1 MQENLVIVESPA
13 KAKTIEKF
21 LGKDYI
27 VKSSFGHI
35 RDLSKKDLG
44 IDIAEGFRPIYEV
57 PADKKKVVDELA
69 RLSKEKTVWL
79 ASDED
84 REGEAI
90 AWHLTEVLGL
100 PVDQTKRIV
109 FHEIT
114 KRAILEAIEKPRTVN
129 MDLVNAQQARR
140 ILDRLVGFELSP
152 VLWKKV
158 RPALSA
164 GRVQSVA
171 VRLIV
176 ERERE
181 IIAFRSTPYF
191 RVVAQFHAADDPDKT
206 LFKAELSS
214 RFETRE
220 EAEAFL
226 RSCIGAGFTVI
237 RAEEKPAQRYPAPPF
252 TTSTLQQEAGR
263 KLGMSVSQTMS
274 VAQHLYEQGLITY
287 MRTDSVNLSQQALAQ
302 CKEEITKL
310 YGEKYSRWFNYKTK
324 TKGAQ
329 EAHEAIRPSYID
341 RQEIEG
347 TAAEK
352 RLYDLIWKRTVA
364 SQMVCAELDRT
375 TVVIGMDNT
384 PNQFVAQ
391 GEVVRFDGFLRLY
404 SESTD
409 DDQAAESGEGLLP
422 KLAEGD
428 RVVST
433 QITAT
438 ERFTSAPARYNEA
451 SLVKRLEELGIGR
464 PSTYAPTITTIIN
477 RGYVV
482 KQNRDGQKR
491 GYVQLTLADGRITA
505 KNLTENFGK
514 EKNRLSPTDI
524 GMVVNDYLEAQFGPI
539 VDYNFTARVE
549 KEFDRIAEGEITWK
563 EMIAAFY
570 GPFHKMVDAAIE
582 KQTDKKGQARILG
595 SDPKTGHTVKARIG
609 RYGPMVEIE
618 GAEGE
623 KSRFASLKKGQ
634 LIESI
639 TLDEALELFALPRT
653 LGELDGE
660 ELTVGIGRYGAYVRY
675 GKSFASLAK
684 GDNPYTLT
692 YDRAVEMLRLVG
704 LSNPEQRMRQYPF
717 EFSGGMRQRAMIA
730 MALVCRPKILIAD
743 EPTTALDVTIQS
755 QIVDLMLDLRQKLRT
770 AILIITHDMGVVA
783 DIADRVAVMYAGVIV
798 EKGDV
803 KEIFFHPKH
812 PYTWG
817 LLDSIPRPD
826 THGERLIPIEGAP
839 PDLIAPPKGCPFAAR
854 CDYAMKIC
862 HEQMPEITAEG
873 DHEVRC
879 WLCHE
884 FAPKVV
890 NRYTEGKEG

>member
-1 MQENLVIVESPA
+1 MQDNLVIVESPA

-21 LGKDYI
+21 LGKDYV

-35 RDLSKKDLG
+35 RDLAKKDLG
-44 IDIAEGFRPIYEV
+44 INIEQGFKPVYEI

-69 RLSKEKTVWL
+69 KLAKSKTVWL

-100 PVDQTKRIV
+100 PVDRTKRIV

-158 RPALSA
+158 KPALSA

-191 RVVAQFHAADDPDKT
+191 RVVAQFHPAGDPEKT
-206 LFKAELSS
+206 LFKAELPT
-214 RFETRE
+214 RFDTVG

-226 RSCIGAGFTVI
+226 NSCIGATFTVAK
-237 RAEEKPAQRYPAPPF
+237 AEEKPAQRYPAPPF

-263 KLGMSVSQTMS
+263 KLGMSVSRTMS

-302 CKEEITKL
+302 CKEEIIKL
-310 YGEKYSRWFNYKTK
+310 YGEKYSRWYNYKTK

-329 EAHEAIRPSYID
+329 EAHEAIRPSYIE
-341 RQEIEG
+341 RQEIDG
-347 TAAEK
+347 TPEEK

-375 TVVIGMDNT
+375 TITIDMSGSAH
-384 PNQFVAQ
+384 QFVAQ
-391 GEVVRFDGFLRLY
+391 GEVIRFDGFLRLY

-409 DDQAAESGEGLLP
+409 DDQAAESGEGRLP
-422 KLAEGD
+422 KLAAGD
-428 RVVST
+428 RLTPV
-433 QITAT
+433 QIAAT

-464 PSTYAPTITTIIN
+464 PSTYAPTISTIIN

-491 GYVQLTLADGRITA
+491 AYAQLTL
-505 KNLTENFGK
+505 KNGKIARENLSESYGK
-514 EKNRLSPTDI
+514 EKSRLSPTDI

-539 VDYNFTARVE
+539 IDYNFTANVE
-549 KEFDRIAEGEITWK
+549 KEFDRIAEGEITWEK
-563 EMIAAFY
+563 MIESFY
-570 GPFHKMVDAAIE
+570 GPFHEMVNAAITTQSSKPRE
-582 KQTDKKGQARILG
+582 VRILG
-595 SDPKTGHTVKARIG
+595 NDPKTGRTVKARIG

-618 GAEGE
+618 APEGE

-639 TLDEALELFALPRT
+639 TLEEALELFALPREV
-653 LGELDGE
+653 GELDGE
-660 ELTVGIGRYGAYVRY
+660 KLVVGLGKYGPYVRY
-675 GKSFASLAK
+675 GKSFASLPK
-684 GDNPYTLT
+684 GDDPYTLT
-692 YDRAVEMLRLVG
+692 HDRAVEIVREHQAAAAAANTPLKSFPEDPDMLVKNGRYG
-704 LSNPEQRMRQYPF
+704 AY
-717 EFSGGMRQRAMIA
+717 IA
-730 MALVCRPKILIAD
+730 
-743 EPTTALDVTIQS
+743 
-755 QIVDLMLDLRQKLRT
+755 
-770 AILIITHDMGVVA
+770 
-783 DIADRVAVMYAGVIV
+783 Y
-798 EKGDV
+798 KG
-803 KEIFFHPKH
+803 KNYRI
-812 PYTWG
+812 
-817 LLDSIPRPD
+817 
-826 THGERLIPIEGAP
+826 
-839 PDLIAPPKGCPFAAR
+839 PKGSKPEELTLEACL
-854 CDYAMKIC
+854 KIV
-862 HEQMPEITAEG
+862 AG
-873 DHEVRC
+873 
-879 WLCHE
+879 
-884 FAPKVV
+884 AK
-890 NRYTEGKEG
+890 K

>member
-44 IDIAEGFRPIYEV
+44 INIDDGFKPVYEI
-57 PADKKKVVDELA
+57 PGNKKKIVDELS
-69 RLSKEKTVWL
+69 RLAKEKTVWL

-90 AWHLTEVLGL
+90 AWHLAEVLGL
-100 PVDQTKRIV
+100 PVDRTRRIV

-114 KRAILEAIEKPRTVN
+114 KRAILEAIEHPRTVN

-158 RPALSA
+158 RPSLSA

-181 IIAFRSTPYF
+181 IIAFRPSPYF
-191 RVVAQFHAADDPDKT
+191 RVVAQFHTTGAEEKT
-206 LFKAELSS
+206 LFKAEIPT
-214 RFETRE
+214 RFETAA

-226 RSCIGAGFTVI
+226 GSCIGATFTVA
-237 RAEEKPAQRYPAPPF
+237 RVEKKPAQRYPAPPF

-302 CKEEITKL
+302 CKEEVTKL
-310 YGEKYSRWFNYKTK
+310 FGEKYSRWFNYKTK

-341 RQEIEG
+341 RQQIEG
-347 TAAEK
+347 TPAEK
-352 RLYDLIWKRTVA
+352 RLYELIWKRTVA

-375 TVVIGMDNT
+375 TVTIDISGSEL
-384 PNQFVAQ
+384 QFVAQ
-391 GEVVRFDGFLRLY
+391 GEEIRFDGFLRLY
-404 SESTD
+404 AESTD
-409 DDQAAESGEGLLP
+409 DEPNSESAGGLLP
-422 KLAEGD
+422 GLTAGD
-428 RVVST
+428 LLQAV

-438 ERFTSAPARYNEA
+438 ERFTQAPARYNEA

-477 RGYVV
+477 RGYIV
-482 KQNRDGQKR
+482 KQNLEGQKR
-491 GYVQLTLADGRITA
+491 GYLQMTLSGGKITR
-505 KNLTENFGK
+505 KSLTENFGK

-524 GMVVNDYLEAQFGPI
+524 GMVVNDYLEKQFGPI
-539 VDYNFTARVE
+539 IDYNFTANVE
-549 KEFDRIAEGEITWK
+549 KEFDRIAEGDITWTR
-563 EMIAAFY
+563 MIGDFY
-570 GPFHKMVDAAIE
+570 GPFHRMVDNAISTQNDTRRE
-582 KQTDKKGQARILG
+582 ARILG
-595 SDPKTGHTVKARIG
+595 TGPKTGHVVKARIG

-618 GAEGE
+618 GGEGE
-623 KSRFASLKKGQ
+623 KSRFASLRKGQ

-639 TLDEALELFALPRT
+639 TLEEALELFALPRKV
-653 LGELDGE
+653 GELDGE
-660 ELTVGIGRYGAYVRY
+660 ELVVGLGKFGPYVRY
-675 GKSFASLAK
+675 GKLFASLAK
-684 GDNPYTLT
+684 GDDPYTIT
-692 YDRAVEMLRLVG
+692 RERAVELVHERQAANTAANTPLRSFAEDPDMLVKNGRYGAYIAYKGKNYRL
-704 LSNPEQRMRQYPF
+704 
-717 EFSGGMRQRAMIA
+717 
-730 MALVCRPKILIAD
+730 
-743 EPTTALDVTIQS
+743 
-755 QIVDLMLDLRQKLRT
+755 
-770 AILIITHDMGVVA
+770 
-783 DIADRVAVMYAGVIV
+783 
-798 EKGDV
+798 
-803 KEIFFHPKH
+803 
-812 PYTWG
+812 
-817 LLDSIPRPD
+817 
-826 THGERLIPIEGAP
+826 
-839 PDLIAPPKGCPFAAR
+839 PKGSKPEELTLEECL
-854 CDYAMKIC
+854 KIV
-862 HEQMPEITAEG
+862 ANS
-873 DHEVRC
+873 
-879 WLCHE
+879 
-884 FAPKVV
+884 K
-890 NRYTEGKEG
+890 K

>member
-1 MQENLVIVESPA
+1 MQDNLVIVESPA

-21 LGKDYI
+21 LGKDYV

-35 RDLSKKDLG
+35 RDLAKKDLG
-44 IDIAEGFRPIYEV
+44 INIEQGFKPVYEI

-69 RLSKEKTVWL
+69 KLAKSKTVWL

-100 PVDQTKRIV
+100 PVDRTKRIV

-158 RPALSA
+158 KPALSA

-181 IIAFRSTPYF
+181 IIAFRQTPYF
-191 RVVAQFHAADDPDKT
+191 RVVAQFHPAGDPEKT
-206 LFKAELSS
+206 LFKAELPT
-214 RFETRE
+214 RFDTAG

-226 RSCIGAGFTVI
+226 NSCIGATFTVAK
-237 RAEEKPAQRYPAPPF
+237 AEEKPAQRYPAPPF

-263 KLGMSVSQTMS
+263 KLGMSVSRTMS

-302 CKEEITKL
+302 CKEEIIKL
-310 YGEKYSRWFNYKTK
+310 YGEKYSRWYNYKTK

-329 EAHEAIRPSYID
+329 EAHEAIRPSYIE
-341 RQEIEG
+341 RQEIDG
-347 TAAEK
+347 TPEEK

-375 TVVIGMDNT
+375 TITIDMSGSAH
-384 PNQFVAQ
+384 QFVAQ
-391 GEVVRFDGFLRLY
+391 GEVIRFDGFLRLY

-409 DDQAAESGEGLLP
+409 DDQAAEGGEGRLP
-422 KLAEGD
+422 KLATGD
-428 RVVST
+428 RLTPV
-433 QITAT
+433 QIAAT

-464 PSTYAPTITTIIN
+464 PSTYAPTISTIIN

-491 GYVQLTLADGRITA
+491 AYAQLTL
-505 KNLTENFGK
+505 KNGKIARENLSENYGK
-514 EKNRLSPTDI
+514 EKSRLSPTDI

-539 VDYNFTARVE
+539 IDYNFTANVE
-549 KEFDRIAEGEITWK
+549 KEFDRIAEGEITWEK
-563 EMIAAFY
+563 MIESFY
-570 GPFHKMVDAAIE
+570 GPFHEMVNAAITTQSSKPRE
-582 KQTDKKGQARILG
+582 VRILG
-595 SDPKTGHTVKARIG
+595 NDPRTGRTVKARIG

-618 GAEGE
+618 APEGE

-639 TLDEALELFALPRT
+639 TLEEALELFALPREV
-653 LGELDGE
+653 GELDGE
-660 ELTVGIGRYGAYVRY
+660 KLVVGLGKYGPYVRY
-675 GKSFASLAK
+675 GKSFASLPK
-684 GDNPYTLT
+684 GDDPYTLT
-692 YDRAVEMLRLVG
+692 HDRAVEIVREHQAAAAAANTPLRSFEEDPDMLVKNGRYG
-704 LSNPEQRMRQYPF
+704 AY
-717 EFSGGMRQRAMIA
+717 IA
-730 MALVCRPKILIAD
+730 
-743 EPTTALDVTIQS
+743 
-755 QIVDLMLDLRQKLRT
+755 
-770 AILIITHDMGVVA
+770 
-783 DIADRVAVMYAGVIV
+783 Y
-798 EKGDV
+798 KG
-803 KEIFFHPKH
+803 KNYRI
-812 PYTWG
+812 
-817 LLDSIPRPD
+817 
-826 THGERLIPIEGAP
+826 
-839 PDLIAPPKGCPFAAR
+839 PKGVKPEELTLEACL
-854 CDYAMKIC
+854 KIV
-862 HEQMPEITAEG
+862 AG
-873 DHEVRC
+873 
-879 WLCHE
+879 
-884 FAPKVV
+884 AK
-890 NRYTEGKEG
+890 K

>member
-1 MQENLVIVESPA
+1 MQEKTQENLVIVESPA
-13 KAKTIEKF
+13 KAKTIERF
-21 LGKDYI
+21 LGKDFV

-44 IDIAEGFRPIYEV
+44 IHIDEGFAPVYEI
-57 PADKKKVVDELA
+57 PSDKKKVVDELS
-69 RLSKEKTVWL
+69 RLAQKTKTVWL

-114 KRAILEAIEKPRTVN
+114 KRAILEAIEKPRTVDMN
-129 MDLVNAQQARR
+129 LVNAQQARR

-158 RPALSA
+158 RPSLSA

-171 VRLIV
+171 VRLLV

-206 LFKAELSS
+206 LFRAELST
-214 RFETRE
+214 RFDTRD
-220 EAEAFL
+220 EAQRFL
-226 RSCIGAGFTVI
+226 ESCTDAGFIVAK
-237 RAEEKPAQRYPAPPF
+237 AEEKPARRYPAPPF

-310 YGEKYSRWFNYKTK
+310 FGERYSSWHNYKTK

-341 RQEIEG
+341 RQSIEG
-347 TAAEK
+347 TSAEK

-364 SQMVCAELDRT
+364 SQMVCAEIDRT
-375 TVVIGMDNT
+375 TVTIDIT
-384 PNQFVAQ
+384 TSPLQFTAQ

-409 DDQAAESGEGLLP
+409 DEQTEQGGEGLLP
-422 KLAEGD
+422 KMAPGD
-428 RVVST
+428 PLTAV

-438 ERFTSAPARYNEA
+438 ERFTQAPARYNEA

-482 KQNRDGQKR
+482 KQNKEGQKR
-491 GYVQLTLADGRITA
+491 NYTQLTLAGGRIDEKT
-505 KNLTENFGK
+505 LTENCGK
-514 EKNRLSPTDI
+514 EKNRLQPTDI
-524 GMVVNDYLEAQFGPI
+524 GMVVNDYLEAQFQPI
-539 VDYNFTARVE
+539 MDYNFTANVE
-549 KEFDRIAEGEITWK
+549 KEFDRIAEGEITWDR
-563 EMIAAFY
+563 MIGAFY
-570 GPFHKMVDAAIE
+570 GPFHDMVHKAIE
-582 KQTDKKGQARILG
+582 KQNDKSSQSRILG
-595 SDPKTGHTVKARIG
+595 TDPETGRTVKARIG

-623 KSRFASLKKGQ
+623 KGRFASLKKGQ

-639 TLDEALELFALPRT
+639 TLDEALELFALPRSV
-653 LGELDGE
+653 GKLDGE
-660 ELTVGIGRYGAYVRY
+660 DLMVGIGKYGPYVRH

-684 GDNPYTLT
+684 GDDPYTIS
-692 YDRAVEMLRLVG
+692 YDRAVELLRAHQAAAAAAHTPLKTFDEDPDMLVRNGRYGAYIAYKGKNYRL
-704 LSNPEQRMRQYPF
+704 
-717 EFSGGMRQRAMIA
+717 
-730 MALVCRPKILIAD
+730 
-743 EPTTALDVTIQS
+743 
-755 QIVDLMLDLRQKLRT
+755 
-770 AILIITHDMGVVA
+770 
-783 DIADRVAVMYAGVIV
+783 
-798 EKGDV
+798 
-803 KEIFFHPKH
+803 
-812 PYTWG
+812 
-817 LLDSIPRPD
+817 
-826 THGERLIPIEGAP
+826 
-839 PDLIAPPKGCPFAAR
+839 PKGTVPEELTLEACRKIVAAS
-854 CDYAMKIC
+854 K
-862 HEQMPEITAEG
+862 
-873 DHEVRC
+873 
-879 WLCHE
+879 
-884 FAPKVV
+884 K
-890 NRYTEGKEG
+890 

>member
-57 PADKKKVVDELA
+57 PADKKKVVDELT

-191 RVVAQFHAADDPDKT
+191 RVVAQFHAADDLDKT

-287 MRTDSVNLSQQALAQ
+287 MRTDSVNLSLQALAQ

-491 GYVQLTLADGRITA
+491 GYVQLTLADGRITS

-549 KEFDRIAEGEITWK
+549 KEFDRIAEGDITWK

-595 SDPKTGHTVKARIG
+595 TDPKTGHTVKARIG

-684 GDNPYTLT
+684 GDDPYTLT
-692 YDRAVEMLRLVG
+692 YDRAVEIVRAHQAAAAAANTPLRSFPEDPDMLVKNGRYGAYIAYKGKNYRL
-704 LSNPEQRMRQYPF
+704 
-717 EFSGGMRQRAMIA
+717 
-730 MALVCRPKILIAD
+730 
-743 EPTTALDVTIQS
+743 
-755 QIVDLMLDLRQKLRT
+755 
-770 AILIITHDMGVVA
+770 
-783 DIADRVAVMYAGVIV
+783 
-798 EKGDV
+798 
-803 KEIFFHPKH
+803 
-812 PYTWG
+812 
-817 LLDSIPRPD
+817 
-826 THGERLIPIEGAP
+826 
-839 PDLIAPPKGCPFAAR
+839 PKGAKPETLTLEECL
-854 CDYAMKIC
+854 KIVS
-862 HEQMPEITAEG
+862 TS
-873 DHEVRC
+873 
-879 WLCHE
+879 
-884 FAPKVV
+884 K
-890 NRYTEGKEG
+890 K